1 MKYLIF
7 LIIFTATYFF
17 MNIFVWL
24 GSLKLL
30 SLKNPSHE
38 RVLTYIFV
46 FLFLIPILNFFVK
59 EAGYSGKVVYFT
71 NYISYFWL
79 FFVFYLT
86 ILYLIFLPLNKFFNN
101 PFIFKIAP
109 FLILFIIT
117 LYGLYESGNVVKREI
132 TIKTSLKNDY
142 KILFFAD
149 IHFELIRKERNYRK
163 VLEIIEGEKPD
174 LILIG
179 GDIFEK
185 ETVKKEEPV
194 FWLKKIT
201 KIAPVVSVVGN
212 HEIYAGKKE
221 SIKRLE
227 EAGVKVLTD
236 SGSVFKELYIFG
248 FDEKRRGFNLKL
260 SEKEL
265 EKFVSGSEKFNIV
278 LIHKPISIEE
288 IAKRGAH
295 LILAGHVHKGQFF
308 PFSLFV
314 KIGFK
319 YFYGFYRLKD
329 TIVYVTSGASTW
341 GPPIRIFAKPEVV
354 LIKLK
359 HLK

>member
-38 RVLTYIFV
+38 RLLTYVFV
-46 FLFLIPILNFFVK
+46 FLFLLPILNFMIK
-59 EAGYSGKVVYFT
+59 EYGYTGKIVYFT

-86 ILYLIFLPLNKFFNN
+86 ILYSVFLPLKKFFYNS
-101 PFIFKIAP
+101 FTFKIAP
-109 FLILFIIT
+109 FLILFFIT
-117 LYGLYESGNVVKREI
+117 IYGLYESGNVIKKEI
-132 TIKTSLKNDY
+132 TIKTSLKSDY

-163 VLEIIEGEKPD
+163 VLEIIESEKPD

-185 ETVKKEEPV
+185 ETVKKEGPV
-194 FWLKKIT
+194 LWLKKIT
-201 KIAPVVSVVGN
+201 KIAPVISILGN
-212 HEIYAGKKE
+212 HEMYAGKEE
-221 SIKRLE
+221 SIKRLRD
-227 EAGVKVLTD
+227 AGIKVLMDEGTN
-236 SGSVFKELYIFG
+236 FKELYIFG
-248 FDEKRRGFNLKL
+248 IDEKRRGFNLELKD
-260 SEKEL
+260 KEL
-265 EKFVSGSEKFNIV
+265 ERFTPDNKKFNIV
-278 LIHKPISIEE
+278 MIHKPISIDK
-288 IAKRGAH
+288 IVKRGAQ
-295 LILAGHVHKGQFF
+295 LVLAGHVHKGQFF

-319 YFYGFYRLKD
+319 YFYGLYKVKKSF
-329 TIVYVTSGASTW
+329 VYVTSGASTW
-341 GPPIRIFAKPEVV
+341 GPPIRIFAKPEIVI
-354 LIKLK
+354 IKLHK
-359 HLK
+359 AL